1 MNDIFPSG
9 AGQFPGEGL
18 KIISRCPVCHYQYNP
33 VEAKVLDENDG
44 AHLIYVKCKRCQSA
58 VLALVM
64 TNHLG
69 ITSIGLITDLDSY
82 EVMKFADLAV
92 VNEDDVLS
100 IYQLLADDE
109 NLAQLALG

>member
-1 MNDIFPSG
+1 MNDIFPPG
-9 AGQFPGEGL
+9 GGQFPGEGL

-64 TNHLG
+64 TNNMG
-69 ITSIGLITDLDSY
+69 ITSVGLITDLDSY
-82 EVMKFADLAV
+82 EVMKFADLSA
-92 VNEDDVLS
+92 VNEDDVLAVHQVLS
-100 IYQLLADDE
+100 EDDGLAR
-109 NLAQLALG
+109 LVSF